1 MTGTLILLRHGQS
14 QWNLENRF
22 TGWVDVDITPQGRLE
37 AEAAGKL
44 LLEQG
49 IQIDRAFVS
58 VLKRAIR
65 TLWITL
71 DEMDQM
77 WVPVEHSWKLNERHY
92 GALQGLNKPETAAK
106 YGEDQVL
113 IWRRSFDTPPPMMAE
128 NDDGHPG
135 KDRRYKNI
143 PIEKLPVGESLSMTL
158 DRVLPY
164 WRAQIEPHLAAGET
178 ILVAAHGNS
187 IRAIVK
193 HLDGMSEEEITGLN
207 IPTAVPLVYRF
218 GEALTVLDKRYL
230 GDTAAIEAAALAV
243 ANQGKA
249 NNE

>member
-44 LLEQG
+44 LLKQG

-128 NDDGHPG
+128 NDDGHPS

-143 PIEKLPVGESLSMTL
+143 PIENLPVGESLSMTL

-164 WRAQIEPHLAAGET
+164 WRAQIEPHLVAGET

-218 GEALTVLDKRYL
+218 GEALAVLDKRYL
-230 GDTAAIEAAALAV
+230 GDAAAIEAAALAV

-249 NNE
+249 NND